1 MKGSTF
7 VAGAIVVGLAVGA
20 VSSSGH
26 AQQGPAQPPAK
37 QVYGSWMF
45 SCEQVACQVFLSLA
59 DDKTKEAKLSWA
71 FLYDSRKLT
80 LSTIVRLPPM
90 TALPP
95 GVRVYVDE
103 KTSFTWPFQFCD
115 GSSCSAVS
123 VLTNNDF
130 AALKRPNKTIIQF
143 FEYGRTKPTSYQIPM
158 DGLAEAAI
166 RLIAEA
172 KVTR

>member
-1 MKGSTF
+1 MKASTF
-7 VAGAIVVGLAVGA
+7 VVGAAVFGLAVA
-20 VSSSGH
+20 AMSSSGH

-37 QVYGSWMF
+37 QVYGNWMF
-45 SCEQVACQVFLSLA
+45 SCEQAACQVFLSLA
-59 DDKTKEAKLSWA
+59 DEKTKEAKLSWA
-71 FLYDSRKLT
+71 FLYDSRKVA

-95 GVRVYVDE
+95 GVRVYVDD

-123 VLTNNDF
+123 VLTDKDF
-130 AALKRPNKTIIQF
+130 ALLKSPSRTVIQF
-143 FEYGRTKPTSYQIPM
+143 FEYGRSKPTSYPISM
-158 DGLAEAAI
+158 DGLAEATV